1 MLSRSTALMG
11 TGLAALLAILT
22 GYFSVPSLV
31 RISIGI
37 LIVFFLPGFALVC
50 ATRPKLSL
58 GLSEAL
64 LASVGISLA
73 VTVCTAVL
81 LAATPIGLSRPSLAA
96 ALGGVTL
103 VASTYSW
110 LRMR

>member
-58 GLSEAL
+58 GLSRSTTGECRHKPGSHSL
-64 LASVGISLA
+64 HGRLASRYADRAVSSIVGS
-73 VTVCTAVL
+73 CTWR
-81 LAATPIGLSRPSLAA
+81 GYPS
-96 ALGGVTL
+96 GIHI
-103 VASTYSW
+103 
-110 LRMR
+110 